1 MHFSPTSAFIGAALL
16 LACGSDDDT
25 PKKVRHTGCEASMT
39 ECDIG
44 KDSCVESLLELAAC
58 VREDDMPPL
67 PAIQHITS
75 AEFAD
80 MLRSTAEE
88 MGYGPSPWD
97 SLLPK
102 LKLLPAGQSTLDA
115 SIDVSAQSVAAF
127 YHVISKDITIV
138 TDTSVEDDIDK
149 MYLVLHELTHY
160 LQDRETGIEML
171 RSSGGTT
178 SDEQISL
185 SALIEGE
192 AVVNSSRGL
201 TLLMRLAPQAVNW
214 TRFYDALQKSM
225 FDDVQQSSAP
235 LLAARQF
242 LPYGIGGQYVSDLW
256 SDDNREDVDLLFE
269 EWPHAFADWMLA
281 ETWKPIDNTKQKLKC
296 APPLAPAGFSVYA
309 LDSFGASGAFAL
321 LAAAKEADPDLAAEL
336 RNDAFAVYVETAGMS
351 APSEARAIGV
361 WRLQFSSASVAA
373 DFLDAIASLD
383 LDTRT
388 FGNEIA
394 IRVSSD
400 ASIEA
405 LTGDALDACPKLE
418 DLKPMMRD
426 SDLPASVRQI
436 FL

>member
-1 MHFSPTSAFIGAALL
+1 MHFSRTSAFIGTAVL
-16 LACGSDDDT
+16 LACGGDDDT
-25 PKKVRHTGCEASMT
+25 PKKVSHPGCEATMT

-44 KDSCVESLLELAAC
+44 KDSCVESLLDLAAC
-58 VREDDMPPL
+58 VREDDTPPL
-67 PAIQHITS
+67 PAIQRITS

-80 MLRSTAEE
+80 MLRNTAEE
-88 MGYGPSPWD
+88 MGYGPTPWD

-115 SIDVSAQSVAAF
+115 SIDVSSQSVAAF
-127 YHVISKDITIV
+127 YHLINKDITII
-138 TDTSVEDDIDK
+138 TDTNIEDDIDK
-149 MYLVLHELTHY
+149 MYIVLHELTHY
-160 LQDRETGIEML
+160 LQDRESDLSGLRESTGN
-171 RSSGGTT
+171 T

-201 TLLMRLAPQAVNW
+201 TLLMRLAPQAVGW
-214 TRFYDALQKSM
+214 ERFYDSLERSL
-225 FDDVQQSSAP
+225 FDEIQQSNAP

-242 LPYGIGGQYVSDLW
+242 LPYGVGGRYVSDVW

-281 ETWKPIDNTKQKLKC
+281 ETWNPVDNKKQKLTC
-296 APPLAPAGFSVYA
+296 APPLAPNGFSLYEV
-309 LDSFGASGAFAL
+309 DSFGASGAFAL
-321 LAAAKEADPDLAAEL
+321 LAAAKDIDRELASEL
-336 RNDAFAVYVETAGMS
+336 RNDAFAVYIDDAGMS

-373 DFLDAIASLD
+373 DFLDAIATLD

-388 FGNEIA
+388 FGNAIA

-400 ASIEA
+400 ASIQA
-405 LTGDALDACPKLE
+405 LTGEALDACPKLE

-426 SDLPASVRQI
+426 SDLPAGVRQI